1 MGEQAESA
9 AGYHVIWG
17 TGYIGECPELK
28 IPDKTRNMIENSTHD
43 ALAANGGQETQS
55 PGTITL
61 GKGSVKIY
69 YLGSTVHDSLETD
82 FDAKTE
88 RTVYFIRPSNGALAG
103 TCRKGTAIISKMAEP
118 VDKKGLITWE
128 AELTMTSG
136 LTTIKT
142 PAAGL
147 TTPFFVVS
155 DDDTPTP
162 NTITPVPAAAAAVYA
177 YDVELYSDT
186 ATFTITPTAAVG
198 SIYVGTQTTPV
209 TSGAASSAITAPATG
224 KKMYLPIVVF
234 ETSKTPKP
242 YLLVVHKGPVAHP

>member
-17 TGYIGECPELK
+17 TGYIGECPDLK

-69 YLGSTVHDSLETD
+69 YIGSTVHDSLETD

-88 RTVYFIRPSNGALAG
+88 RTIYFIRPSNGALAG

-128 AELTMTSG
+128 AEVTMTSG

-142 PAAGL
+142 PATGL
-147 TTPFFVVS
+147 STPFFVVS

-177 YDVELYSDT
+177 YEVELYSDT
-186 ATFTITPTAAVG
+186 ATFTITPTFTAG
-198 SIYVGTQTTPV
+198 TCYVNGTSVATGV
-209 TSGAASSAITAPATG
+209 ASGAITAPAAG
-224 KKMYLPIVVF
+224 KKMYLPVVLF
-234 ETSKTPKP
+234 ETSKTPKI
-242 YLLVVHKGPVAHP
+242 YLLICKKGPVAHP